1 MSCITIKWAIA
12 AMSELPVM
20 IISVSAGFRLQIYSR
35 LSAKVGKTFTR
46 FQVNSSKR
54 VNLKIFNYL
63 SRTNVTQRYGGET
76 ALYFAQVPKRELFES
91 LTRVELPK
99 LQSVN
104 FKPILDHVKFRDLHQ
119 MEQAF

>member
-1 MSCITIKWAIA
+1 MLHYKKWAIA
-12 AMSELPVM
+12 AMLELPVI

-46 FQVNSSKR
+46 FQVNSSRR
-54 VNLKIFNYL
+54 VNLKILNYL
-63 SRTNVTQRYGGET
+63 SRTNATRRYGGET
-76 ALYFAQVPKRELFES
+76 ALYSAQVPKRELFVS
-91 LTRVELPK
+91 LTRLELPK

-104 FKPILDHVKFRDLHQ
+104 FKLILDHVKFHDLHP